1 MTKEL
6 EAKTEDISKLL
17 YEVYDVPSGICEYI
31 DEVLQRLEAIDNT
44 NPSEALDK
52 LDEIID
58 YYNEPQYDV
67 CESSYPNEFK
77 EMWEK
82 EINTIKQA
90 LIQAEIDK
98 KQLELYIQENTKL
111 FSNLVNK
118 SKKELAWDIAVKK
131 NVDIAL
137 LKREKSVDSYNFV
150 ASLSPMKRDELTEEE
165 FNLLKEVE

>member
-31 DEVLQRLEAIDNT
+31 DEAFQRLEAIDNA
-44 NPSEALDK
+44 NPSEALEC
-52 LDEIID
+52 LESM
-58 YYNEPQYDV
+58 YARLPQWDL
-67 CESSYPNEFK
+67 CRNQDQH
-77 EMWEK
+77 
-82 EINTIKQA
+82 NTIKQA

-118 SKKELAWDIAVKK
+118 SKKELAFDIIKGK
-131 NVDIAL
+131 NVMIHLLKCVSSVEEYNDYVSTDEQLTQEEFDTLKEAL
-137 LKREKSVDSYNFV
+137 LDEKN
-150 ASLSPMKRDELTEEE
+150 K
-165 FNLLKEVE
+165 